1 MPAVEH
7 EGARIHYETAGPRV
21 APVLVLANSLG
32 TTSGMWE
39 DQVAALSQ
47 RFLVVRYDHRGHGRS
62 SATPGPYSMALLGGD
77 CLAVLDDLGAAR
89 ASLVGLSIG
98 GAVAMWVAGHA
109 PDRVERL
116 VLCCTAPAFPPPEQ
130 WVERAALVRQRG
142 VAQLLDPLMGR
153 WFTASFDDRG
163 GAVRQRVDA
172 MLKSV
177 DPEGYAG
184 CCEALSLMDQT
195 ADLAAI
201 TAPTLVI
208 GGAADPVVPPA
219 AAADLSTRI
228 AGAALLVL
236 SGAAHL
242 ANIEQ
247 PTRFNEAVI
256 SHLAGPAAERGDRMR
271 RAVLGDEHVD
281 RSAAG
286 ATEFTAGFLDL
297 VERSAW
303 GEIWTRP
310 GLEPATR
317 SCITLA
323 MLVALG
329 HFDEL
334 EFHVRGAL
342 RIGVTRAQIAE
353 VLLQTA
359 VYCGFPAANSAFAA
373 AKRALEEHGD

>member
-1 MPAVEH
+1 MAAVEH
-7 EGARIHYETAGPRV
+7 EGARIHYETAGPSD

-32 TTSGMWE
+32 TTTGMWE
-39 DQVAALSQ
+39 EQVSALSQ

-62 SATPGPYSMALLGGD
+62 STTPGPYSMALLGGD

-89 ASLVGLSIG
+89 ASLLGLSIG
-98 GAVAMWVAGHA
+98 GAAAMWVASHA

-116 VLCCTAPAFPPPEQ
+116 VLCCTAPVFPPPEQ
-130 WVERAALVRQRG
+130 WLERAALVRQRG

-153 WFTASFDDRG
+153 WFTASFDDRD

-184 CCEALSLMDQT
+184 CCEALSAADQT

-208 GGAADPVVPPA
+208 GGAADPVVSPA

-228 AGAALLVL
+228 ADASLLIL
-236 SGAAHL
+236 ARAAHL

-247 PTRFNEAVI
+247 PARFNEAVI
-256 SHLAGPAAERGDRMR
+256 SHLAGPAAERGDRVR

-286 ATEFTAGFLDL
+286 ATELTAGFLDL
-297 VERSAW
+297 VTRSAW

-329 HFDEL
+329 HVDEL
-334 EFHVRGAL
+334 ELHVRGAL
-342 RIGVTRAQIAE
+342 RNGVTRAQIAE

-373 AKRALEEHGD
+373 AKRALEEHG